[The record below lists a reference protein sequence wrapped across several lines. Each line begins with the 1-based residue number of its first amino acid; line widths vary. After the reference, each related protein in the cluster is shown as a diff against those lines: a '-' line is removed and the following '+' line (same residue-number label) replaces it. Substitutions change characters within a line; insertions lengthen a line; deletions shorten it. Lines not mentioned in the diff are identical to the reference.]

1 MAVVQGVD
9 HGHGAGQGPFDRLA
23 GLLAQ
28 KTCILNKHGFGA
40 ADRAHHRRHAGI
52 VAVTDSDRLALLKIN
67 AVQVLDKGGNKVLTS
82 LLTVTDDI
90 DAGVQLLLQRY
101 AQRVLFAVS
110 QFLARELPG
119 RPQLFRLGQPGGF
132 WQAACGRGG

>member
-1 MAVVQGVD
+1 M
-9 HGHGAGQGPFDRLA
+9 
-23 GLLAQ
+23 LAQ

-67 AVQVLDKGGNKVLTS
+67 AVQVLDKGSDKVLTG
-82 LLTVTDDI
+82 LLTVTDDV

-110 QFLARELPG
+110 QFLAR
-119 RPQLFRLGQPGGF
+119 
-132 WQAACGRGG
+132 